1 MKQVSYSD
9 RDDLDPPRSQ
19 ARTATNARF
28 LRIVY
33 RVPVLLVLLVSFSA
47 CVDNP
52 DNLCSGSRPTVAL
65 LCMASSNSQSIPPA
79 KQWTLT
85 PIPLSPA
92 STPSCLPPPIPLNL
106 EKTATHYL
114 EIVLRG
120 CDVEAYGIL
129 SPEVRAREPFSDF
142 KQNWNYTLFQGCW
155 QIDNIFS
162 SQSDSQSGI
171 VSIELTNV
179 SCDDNS
185 PIEYFDWV
193 LRFHLEQGKWVI
205 VSIGLYPTA
214 PGN

>member
-9 RDDLDPPRSQ
+9 GDDLDPPRSQ

-33 RVPVLLVLLVSFSA
+33 RIPVLLVLLVSLCA
-47 CVDNP
+47 YVDSP
-52 DNLCSGSRPTVAL
+52 DNLCSGSQPTVAL
-65 LCMASSNSQSIPPA
+65 LCMASSNSQSIPPV
-79 KQWTLT
+79 KQLTLT
-85 PIPLSPA
+85 PIPPSPA
-92 STPSCLPPPIPLNL
+92 STPSCPPPPIPLNL

-129 SPEVRAREPFSDF
+129 SPEMHAQESFSDF
-142 KQNWNYTLFQGCW
+142 EQNHNYILFQGCW
-155 QIDNIFS
+155 TIDNIFVF
-162 SQSDSQSGI
+162 QLDSQSGI

-185 PIEYFDWV
+185 PIAYFDWV
-193 LRFHLEQGKWVI
+193 LRFHLEQGQWVI